1 MAISSFPFHIL
12 KNPGT
17 ITATPVG
24 LAFGVTL
31 DGLTLTSTDDSSG
44 SWLKHQTEALTGK
57 SGGMLTG
64 IDVVAAG
71 WQPNLEFEVRT
82 PPGVASPAE
91 TRIRLWIGLFSVK
104 PDAIQL
110 PGSGHHFAAFRFD
123 RSANDT
129 LWQAFAN
136 DGGSAPQQSSIGALV
151 VENQI
156 YKLGVSIS
164 AGSSSF
170 TIDGGS
176 PTILTKA
183 PGAAALL
190 GLGVRVTALTNAAK
204 SIEWRRASWS
214 FQ

>member
-17 ITATPVG
+17 VTATPVG
-24 LAFGVTL
+24 LGFGVTL
-31 DGLTLTSTDDSSG
+31 DGLTLTSSDEATG
-44 SWLKHQTEALTGK
+44 SWLKHQTEPLTGK

-64 IDVVAAG
+64 INVVAAG
-71 WQPNLEFEVRT
+71 WQPTVEFEIRT
-82 PPGVASPAE
+82 PPGVANPSE

-104 PDAIQL
+104 PDAIQA
-110 PGSGHHFAAFRFD
+110 PGSGHQFAAFRFD

-129 LWQAFAN
+129 LWRAFASN
-136 DGGSAPQQSSIGALV
+136 AGSSQQTTVRVTVA
-151 VENQI
+151 ENTI
-156 YKLGVSIS
+156 YTLGVSIS
-164 AGSSSF
+164 GGSSSF
-170 TIDGGS
+170 TVNGASQTLAI
-176 PTILTKA
+176 A
-183 PGAAALL
+183 PADDVLL